1 MSDSEEECEDFKS
14 GEHVEVEIDEA
25 RDLMDEYG
33 TFQEFEDDFKRWQ
46 RETYQTIAKSDK
58 LPAGHALKDDILY
71 QDIKADDDTDDDD
84 KADADAGSV
93 FSMWFPTW
101 T

>member
-1 MSDSEEECEDFKS
+1 M
-14 GEHVEVEIDEA
+14 
-25 RDLMDEYG
+25 RDEYG

-46 RETYQTIAKSDK
+46 RETYQTFTISQSDK
-58 LPAGHALKDDILY
+58 LPAGHALKDDIVS
-71 QDIKADDDTDDDD
+71 QDIKADDDTDDDAKAD
-84 KADADAGSV
+84 ADADAGSV